1 MDMTTHGHA
10 HPKKAVHNMALV
22 GDHHVFLS
30 HLPMFMVPHDA
41 QVLLDAAFT
50 KGGKKVDDIY
60 FADRAANPTVRFYT
74 VQPERFVL
82 RELFQSGPAPQRTSF
97 KATVFRGH
105 LEKGGTPIDALTD
118 IDVHVNRVIHAHSLE
133 GGRQPMLTYIL
144 FGSPKELC
152 MAHLIS
158 GAPDFDQLL
167 AVTGT
172 GSMPSAEELLRGV
185 TVEVLDRP
193 NLAKNRLQT
202 HEVSPAR
209 AHVTGAHQ
217 FLDVKITVR
226 AEQYFEEG
234 ELSATTMSG
243 AMFDQTKDER
253 KAGFE

>member
-1 MDMTTHGHA
+1 MDMTAHGHA

-22 GDHHVFLS
+22 GDRHVFLS
-30 HLPMFMVPHDA
+30 HLPMFMAPHDA

-50 KGGKKVDDIY
+50 KGGKNIDDIY

-74 VQPERFVL
+74 VQPELFVL

-133 GGRQPMLTYIL
+133 GSKQPTLTYVM
-144 FGSPKELC
+144 FGSLRELH
-152 MAHLIS
+152 MAHLVS
-158 GAPDFDQLL
+158 GAPVFDQLL

-185 TVEVLDRP
+185 TVEILGRP
-193 NLAKNRLQT
+193 NEAQSRLQAGET
-202 HEVSPAR
+202 TSAR

-234 ELSATTMSG
+234 ELSTTRMSG
-243 AMFDQTKDER
+243 AMFDQTKEER
-253 KAGFE
+253 KAGFD

>member
-1 MDMTTHGHA
+1 MDMTAHGHA

-30 HLPMFMVPHDA
+30 HLPMFMAPHNA

-50 KGGKKVDDIY
+50 KDGKNVDAMY

-74 VQPERFVL
+74 VQPELFVL

-105 LEKGGTPIDALTD
+105 LEKGGVPIDALTD
-118 IDVHVNRVIHAHSLE
+118 IDVHVTRVIHAHSFE
-133 GGRQPMLTYIL
+133 GSKQPTLTYVM
-144 FGSPKELC
+144 FGSPHELH
-152 MAHLIS
+152 MAHLVS

-167 AVTGT
+167 AVSGT

-185 TVEVLDRP
+185 TVEIVDRP
-193 NLAKNRLQT
+193 NESKSRLQAKET
-202 HEVSPAR
+202 IPAR

-217 FLDVKITVR
+217 FLDVKLTVR

-234 ELSATTMSG
+234 ELSSTRKSG
-243 AMFDQTKDER
+243 ALFDETKEEQ
-253 KAGFE
+253 KAGFD